1 MNKFLRVLLV
11 IAAGLWLAGCQQ
23 ARDVYALTSTST
35 LLKFK
40 SDDAGSISSEVAI
53 SGLDSGDTLLQIDFR
68 PSNKKL
74 YGLTSAGRV
83 VTVDTGSGA
92 ATYVGSTSFY
102 TGSALNLPVMDINP
116 VGDYMRV
123 IDYHPTGNTTFNGRI
138 NLDTGVLIQT
148 DGNGTL
154 SFKTGDTHE
163 GEAPQLVAL
172 AHTNSN
178 KDATQTTLYGLELNT
193 QTLVTI
199 STAGVLT
206 TVADTSRGFTVN
218 SGFDI
223 VPDNDLSYVVVN
235 DVGSNASFYG
245 IDLTGGT
252 INNGK
257 TIGGSRQIR
266 SVAVVLDKP
275 KKNGF
280 QF

>member
-1 MNKFLRVLLV
+1 MNKFFRVLLV

-23 ARDVYALTSTST
+23 ARDVYALTSTNT
-35 LLKFK
+35 LIKFK
-40 SDDAGSISSEVAI
+40 TDSAGSIDSEVAI
-53 SGLDSGDTLLQIDFR
+53 SGLDSGDALLQIDFR

-74 YGLTSAGRV
+74 YGLTSNGRV

-92 ATYVGSTSFY
+92 AAYVGSTSFY

-123 IDYHPTGNTTFNGRI
+123 IDYHATGNVTFNGRV

-148 DGNGTL
+148 DGDGTL

-163 GEAPQLVAL
+163 GEVPQLVAL
-172 AHTNSN
+172 AHTNSIN
-178 KDATQTTLYGLELNT
+178 NATQTTLYGLELNT

-206 TVADTSRGFTVN
+206 TVKAAGRGFTVN

-235 DVGSNASFYG
+235 DVGSTAAFYG
-245 IDLTGGT
+245 IDLTTGT
-252 INNGK
+252 INNGR
-257 TIGGSRQIR
+257 TIGGGRQIR
-266 SVAVVLDKP
+266 SLAVTLDQP

>member
-1 MNKFLRVLLV
+1 
-11 IAAGLWLAGCQQ
+11 
-23 ARDVYALTSTST
+23 
-35 LLKFK
+35 
-40 SDDAGSISSEVAI
+40 
-53 SGLDSGDTLLQIDFR
+53 
-68 PSNKKL
+68 
-74 YGLTSAGRV
+74 
-83 VTVDTGSGA
+83 
-92 ATYVGSTSFY
+92 
-102 TGSALNLPVMDINP
+102 
-116 VGDYMRV
+116 
-123 IDYHPTGNTTFNGRI
+123 
-138 NLDTGVLIQT
+138 
-148 DGNGTL
+148 
-154 SFKTGDTHE
+154 
-163 GEAPQLVAL
+163 VAL

-275 KKNGF
+275 KKDGF